1 MSQSAPL
8 LGVAARYWSA
18 ISRFHSPG
26 WLQAICASHPRPRR
40 CGPYAPGAA
49 GASRFLAQKAFERF
63 FFGAPAPLPSR
74 LRRPAGVFRTT
85 VMKTDVKSLCL
96 IRVHH
101 CSSAANTFWR
111 LIKKRARRL
120 LPAGG
125 ISLSRAKAFER
136 FLRSTSSVT
145 VAAQNAGRCFQNNSY
160 EDGCQKP
167 SLYPCSSLPLK
178 E

>member
-1 MSQSAPL
+1 
-8 LGVAARYWSA
+8 
-18 ISRFHSPG
+18 
-26 WLQAICASHPRPRR
+26 
-40 CGPYAPGAA
+40 
-49 GASRFLAQKAFERF
+49 
-63 FFGAPAPLPSR
+63 
-74 LRRPAGVFRTT
+74 VFRTT